1 MFTEWLIILVIALF
15 VFGPLILKARKNTD
29 DE

>member
-1 MFTEWLIILVIALF
+1 MFAEWLIILVIALF